1 MNRRNYGR
9 RSGVIVDVCTEHGV
23 WFDFGELSRI
33 LAWIRDGGLAHAQQQ
48 ELANAKEQSRRA
60 TTQHW
65 RGAFDE
71 VSPRAPSLATL
82 LERALRALFG

>member
-48 ELANAKEQSRRA
+48 ELLSAKAESRRA

-65 RGAFDE
+65 RGVFDD
-71 VSPRAPSLATL
+71 VSPRAPNLATL